1 MSNYKHKRGK
11 NTLGDD
17 SGGRFENNVP
27 ALLTV
32 RDKD

>member
-17 SGGRFENNVP
+17 SGGTFENNVP